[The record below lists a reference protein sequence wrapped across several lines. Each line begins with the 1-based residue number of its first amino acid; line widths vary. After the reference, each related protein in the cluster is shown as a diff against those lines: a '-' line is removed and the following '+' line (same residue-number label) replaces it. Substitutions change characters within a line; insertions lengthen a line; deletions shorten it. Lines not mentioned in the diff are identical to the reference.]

1 MQKKKLIVFF
11 GKPGAG
17 KTTIIQ
23 EKFANEKVIDV
34 KTYVFAYR
42 KDGTV
47 PEEKTLDAYH
57 DMYDYVRTLDDDTV
71 ILELGTN
78 HAEYNIQQLKA
89 LQPSRRIIL
98 FLCNASDETLRER
111 LQNSVSHEDMEKMY
125 VRLERI
131 FPDEHIELLETA
143 GMYYVLLD
151 MEQPWTDNV
160 ILISQRLRD
169 L

>member
-1 MQKKKLIVFF
+1 MQEKKLIVFF

-23 EKFANEKVIDV
+23 EKFAGEKVVDV
-34 KTYVFAYR
+34 KTYVVAYR

-71 ILELGTN
+71 VLELGTN
-78 HAEYNIQQLKA
+78 HAEYNIQQLKV
-89 LQPSRRIIL
+89 LQSVRRVAL

-125 VRLERI
+125 VRLERV
-131 FPDEHIELLETA
+131 FPDEHIKLLEAA
-143 GMYYVLLD
+143 GMEYVLLD